1 LVIGAATFYYI
12 MFFLKTEDQELKDK
26 IDELKNELA
35 SDIFAMVIIT
45 PIAFII
51 APLFIPA
58 LITRG

>member
-1 LVIGAATFYYI
+1 